1 MIAAWQN
8 LQPREQLIVGLG
20 GLAAA
25 LVLVFLL
32 VVEPL
37 MERRDLAQARLDQLA
52 AEQAWMRTHADQ
64 VAARPERARAAEN
77 GSRGDGR
84 SMLAVVDVSARRAGI
99 HEQMRQARP
108 RDEGVVVHFEGV
120 DFQNL
125 MTWLGT
131 LESDEGIV
139 PERLDLSRQ
148 SRAGQVNADLQL
160 HYANRH
166 DD

>member
-20 GLAAA
+20 GAMGA

-37 MERRDLAQARLDQLA
+37 TERRDLAQSRLDRLA
-52 AEQAWMRTHADQ
+52 AEQAWLRTHAEQ
-64 VAARPERARAAEN
+64 VAARPERARAADDGSPN
-77 GSRGDGR
+77 GGR
-84 SMLAVVDVSARRAGI
+84 SMLAVVDVSARRAGV
-99 HEQMRQARP
+99 HDQMRQARP
-108 RDEGVVVHFEGV
+108 RDDGVVVRFEGV
-120 DFQNL
+120 DFQKL

-160 HYANRH
+160 QYANRH